1 MNKKK
6 KNSSYS
12 LHTSMTCSVSSHTT
26 FRSRNFFFFFSRN
39 RSAESL
45 YGWKDREVFGQ
56 RVTEF
61 LIAEEFHSPHKK
73 IMERLA
79 SGQSW
84 SGQFPFKKRSGEI
97 LMAVVT
103 KSPLYEDGELAGF
116 ITVSSDAEIFNSIN
130 PQHPRPYPNRGK
142 MRGLN
147 LKKIQWQPHRP
158 QIAQVPNISSSVTN
172 LVRMYTLV
180 LFFISLFWC

>member
-1 MNKKK
+1 M
-6 KNSSYS
+6 
-12 LHTSMTCSVSSHTT
+12 
-26 FRSRNFFFFFSRN
+26 FFFSRN
-39 RSAESL
+39 HSAESL

-116 ITVSSDAEIFNSIN
+116 ITVSSDAAIFNSIN
-130 PQHPRPYPNRGK
+130 PQHPRPYPNRGQ

-147 LKKIQWQPHRP
+147 LKKIQWQPHQP
-158 QIAQVPNISSSVTN
+158 QIAQVPNIASSVTN